1 MKVIDYQA
9 INREAVYKA
18 WHEAKRRYIEQ
29 QVLVI
34 KDEQLQPLANMC
46 HYNGE
51 ALMRALEGF
60 QRQVLREGCDI
71 ALARKRPAWRPDIRL
86 LALIGIL
93 LLGLAVAYT
102 ARILSKRFDLRRKGI
117 RLIRN
122 IA

>member
-9 INREAVYKA
+9 INREAVYSA

-34 KDEQLQPLANMC
+34 KDEQLQPLANLC

-60 QRQVLREGCDI
+60 RRQVLREGCEI
-71 ALARKRPAWRPDIRL
+71 ALARKRPNWRPDIRL
-86 LALIGIL
+86 LALVGIL
-93 LLGLAVAYT
+93 LLGLAVALT
-102 ARILSKRFDLRRKGI
+102 ARVLSKRFEPRGRGI
-117 RLIRN
+117 RLIRKV
-122 IA
+122 A